1 MPFEVERE
9 VKPWALLDVV
19 KLACGELLLFVSAF
33 GDDLDQVRACALIG
47 SAACSLALLRIS
59 RVLFSWL
66 ALVEGSSPLSIGVL
80 TPIDRGCV
88 CGERGADAGLRWSGF
103 EVSAQHVFEMLPIN
117 RQQAEAKPRVS
128 PSLLTAHPL
137 PSSAPLLLPC
147 FLASLFSLLRAL
159 MLPAC

>member
-1 MPFEVERE
+1 VPFEVERE

-47 SAACSLALLRIS
+47 SAACSLALFQTS
-59 RVLFSWL
+59 RVLFSSL
-66 ALVEGSSPLSIGVL
+66 ALVECSSPLSIGVL

-128 PSLLTAHPL
+128 PSLPTAHPL
-137 PSSAPLLLPC
+137 PSSAPSC
-147 FLASLFSLLRAL
+147 FLPSLPSLFSLLRAL